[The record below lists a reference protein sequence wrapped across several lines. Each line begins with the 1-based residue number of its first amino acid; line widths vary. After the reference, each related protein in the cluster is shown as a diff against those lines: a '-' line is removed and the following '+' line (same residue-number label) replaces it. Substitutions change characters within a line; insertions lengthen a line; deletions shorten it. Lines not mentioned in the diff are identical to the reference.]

1 MASIAKQSTL
11 EKVLEITNRVGASE
25 NIEIV
30 EVELLGGGRH
40 RVLRI
45 FIDKPNGVTHADC
58 ETISEKVSAILD
70 AQDVIPGGEY
80 TLEVSSPGVERKLK
94 TSKDFERFV
103 GKRIRVWLREP
114 VDNRRQWEGTL
125 EAFEANIIRLEASPG
140 KTVEFPFPQVERA
153 NLKFEW

>member
-1 MASIAKQSTL
+1 MSSIAKQAAL
-11 EKVLEITNRVGASE
+11 EKVVEIVNRVGASE

-30 EVELLGGGRH
+30 DVELLGGGRH

-45 FIDKPNGVTHADC
+45 FIDKPQGVTHSDC
-58 ETISEKVSAILD
+58 ENISEKVSVILD
-70 AQDVIPGGEY
+70 QEDVIAGGEY

-103 GKRIRVWLREP
+103 GKRIRVLLRQP
-114 VDNRRQWEGTL
+114 VENRRQWEGTL
-125 EAFEANIIRLEASPG
+125 EAFQANIIRLEASPG
-140 KTVEFPFPQVERA
+140 KTVEFPFLQVERA